1 MQIQEI
7 IDYVGEVRQRNTYK
21 PYQMSSIEC
30 LLESITG
37 LEKLEVQDEQKYETA
52 MHALDE
58 ASQTFT
64 SAMDEVGDALEA
76 LRNLA
81 KTIP

>member
-1 MQIQEI
+1 MKIQEI
-7 IDYVGEVRQRNTYK
+7 IDCVDEVRQKNIHK
-21 PYQMSSIEC
+21 PNQMSSIEC

-37 LEKLEVQDEQKYETA
+37 LEKLEVQDEQKHEIA

-76 LRNLA
+76 LRKLA
-81 KTIP
+81 KTTP